1 MNNYELFNFE
11 NINNNDI
18 NVLKPMNEYKKNI
31 NYLYKELDNAKP
43 IEDVP
48 DKLYRDEFME
58 QDIEIDI
65 SSNKFREVWDQY
77 KDSYEEKNNIE
88 ENKPL
93 VFKEDIKLENEVSYE
108 DNLDSFYAKAMEL
121 DNYLMELKEERKELN
136 DKKELLELTKKE
148 LEQEK
153 ELLNIEKEKFEE
165 YKISE
170 NEKLNKDK
178 IRFQNMVEEMK
189 KKIETILN

>member
-11 NINNNDI
+11 NVNKNDI
-18 NVLKPMNEYKKNI
+18 NILKPMNEYKKNI
-31 NYLYKELDNAKP
+31 NYLYSGLGNAKP
-43 IEDVP
+43 IDDVP
-48 DKLYRDEFME
+48 DKLYRDEFLE

-65 SSNKFREVWDQY
+65 SSSKFRDVWNQY
-77 KDSYEEKNNIE
+77 KNLYEDKNNVDEI
-88 ENKPL
+88 KPL
-93 VFKEDIKLENEVSYE
+93 VFEKENKIDDEISYE
-108 DNLDSFYAKAMEL
+108 DNLDNFYAKAKEL

-136 DKKELLELTKKE
+136 DKRELLELTKKE

-170 NEKLNKDK
+170 NDKLNKDK

>member
-11 NINNNDI
+11 NINNGI
-18 NVLKPMNEYKKNI
+18 NILKPMDEYKKNI

-65 SSNKFREVWDQY
+65 SSNKFREVWNRY
-77 KDSYEEKNNIE
+77 KDLYEEKNSIE
-88 ENKPL
+88 KNKPL
-93 VFKEDIKLENEVSYE
+93 VFEENVIKSEDEISYE
-108 DNLDSFYAKAMEL
+108 DNLDSFYAKVDEL
-121 DNYLMELKEERKELN
+121 DNYLIELKEQRKELN
-136 DKKELLELTKKE
+136 DKRELLELTKKE

-170 NEKLNKDK
+170 NDKLNKDK